1 MRISPVACL
10 YFLLLGSSAFAQLSR
25 RDLEDIERHRGESR
39 EMSVVVETLDFLD
52 VDEDEVAPEH
62 IDVGTGAVLEYFWE
76 SPDSLLAT
84 MVADYIARH
93 KKGLKIVLERY
104 EFYEDELRAVFERK
118 GLPEDLTLLAAVESA
133 MNPRALSKA
142 GARGMWQLMPAT
154 ARQLGL
160 RCDGFVDD
168 RLDFRRSTEA
178 AACYLERAY
187 ARYGDWRLA
196 ISSYNC
202 GYAAVD
208 RAITRAG
215 SREYWDI
222 YRFLPSETRGYFPAF
237 AATLFVFRYIGL
249 YHDCTT
255 Q

>member
-1 MRISPVACL
+1 MMKTACVIL
-10 YFLLLGSSAFAQLSR
+10 AMLLAIPAAAQLSR

-39 EMSVVVETLDFLD
+39 EVSVVVETWDFLEVEEED
-52 VDEDEVAPEH
+52 PAPVDLEVG
-62 IDVGTGAVLEYFWE
+62 VGVVLEYFWE

-93 KKGLKIVLERY
+93 KKGLQIVLGRY
-104 EFYEDELRAVFERK
+104 EAYEEELRAIFRK
-118 GLPEDLTLLAAVESA
+118 RGLPEDLTLLAAVESA

-142 GARGMWQLMPAT
+142 GARGMWQLMPGT
-154 ARQLGL
+154 ARHYGL

-168 RLDFRRSTEA
+168 RLDYRRSTVA
-178 AACYLERAY
+178 AASYLEKAF

-202 GYAAVD
+202 GFASVD
-208 RAITRAG
+208 RAITHAG

-222 YRFLPSETRGYFPAF
+222 YHFLPAETRGYFSAF
-237 AATLFVFRYIGL
+237 AATLFAFRYNESLWIAP
-249 YHDCTT
+249 
-255 Q
+255 

>member
-1 MRISPVACL
+1 M
-10 YFLLLGSSAFAQLSR
+10 
-25 RDLEDIERHRGESR
+25 
-39 EMSVVVETLDFLD
+39 
-52 VDEDEVAPEH
+52 
-62 IDVGTGAVLEYFWE
+62 
-76 SPDSLLAT
+76 
-84 MVADYIARH
+84 
-93 KKGLKIVLERY
+93 
-104 EFYEDELRAVFERK
+104 ELRAVFERR

-154 ARQLGL
+154 ARRFGL
-160 RCDGFVDD
+160 RCDGLVDD
-168 RLDFRRSTEA
+168 RLDYRRSTEA

-222 YRFLPSETRGYFPAF
+222 YRFLPFETRGYFPAF

>member
-39 EMSVVVETLDFLD
+39 EMSVVVETWDFLD
-52 VDEDEVAPEH
+52 VDEEEATPEE
-62 IDVGTGAVLEYFWE
+62 IDVGAGAVLEYFWE

-93 KKGLKIVLERY
+93 KKGLRIVLERY

-154 ARQLGL
+154 ARQFGL

-168 RLDFRRSTEA
+168 RLDDAGDGPAVRSPLRRVRRRPA
-178 AACYLERAY
+178 GLPPLD
-187 ARYGDWRLA
+187 GG
-196 ISSYNC
+196 C
-202 GYAAVD
+202 GVL
-208 RAITRAG
+208 
-215 SREYWDI
+215 S
-222 YRFLPSETRGYFPAF
+222 
-237 AATLFVFRYIGL
+237 
-249 YHDCTT
+249 
-255 Q
+255 